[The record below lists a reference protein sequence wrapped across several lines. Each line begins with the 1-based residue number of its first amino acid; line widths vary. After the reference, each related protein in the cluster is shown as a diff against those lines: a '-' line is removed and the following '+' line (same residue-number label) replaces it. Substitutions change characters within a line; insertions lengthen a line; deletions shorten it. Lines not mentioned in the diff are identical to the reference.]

1 MYILVSTTGDADDTI
16 PKYANPNFTYRGND
30 GFGASY
36 PSGTRV
42 SYALY
47 SVMQDGSKSVQKV
60 TVITP

>member
-1 MYILVSTTGDADDTI
+1 MYILVSETGEADESS
-16 PKYANPNFTYRGND
+16 PKYADFTYRGND
-30 GFGASY
+30 GFGDWY

-60 TVITP
+60 TVVAP